1 MAKKAKKSKP
11 QPHKASKAKLKV
23 HKAKA
28 APKAHKV
35 HHAKLARH
43 ATPAAAPRP
52 VHVEHH
58 APAPMPTALAPSAPV
73 MVVPQGAPMPAAQ
86 VDRVH
91 LQNISFEMA
100 SMKRTLERML
110 HQLEKLEESVAERR
124 SESE

>member
-11 QPHKASKAKLKV
+11 KPHKVHKAARAV

-28 APKAHKV
+28 V
-35 HHAKLARH
+35 HHTAHAKPVRH
-43 ATPAAAPRP
+43 LKPAAVHRP

-58 APAPMPTALAPSAPV
+58 VPAPMPTALAPSAPV

-124 SESE
+124 GESE